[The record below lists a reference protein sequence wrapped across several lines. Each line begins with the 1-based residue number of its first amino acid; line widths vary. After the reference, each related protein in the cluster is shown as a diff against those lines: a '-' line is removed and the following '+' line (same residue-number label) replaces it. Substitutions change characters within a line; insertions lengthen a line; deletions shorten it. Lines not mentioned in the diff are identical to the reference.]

1 MTNAAE
7 ATDIAIDGDVVRRIG
22 EHEFGLATCE
32 QMIVG
37 GLVAGIPAHEAMCA
51 EQPQISGLGDRRTG
65 GRFRRLIFRA
75 ARVAGRLA
83 CFFEDEVDLRHL
95 EPGQFNVDLE
105 LD

>member
-37 GLVAGIPAHEAMCA
+37 GLVAGIPAQQAMCA
-51 EQPQISGLGDRRTG
+51 E
-65 GRFRRLIFRA
+65 
-75 ARVAGRLA
+75 
-83 CFFEDEVDLRHL
+83 
-95 EPGQFNVDLE
+95 
-105 LD
+105 